1 MKILTD
7 IERINKGIITVYGE
21 RGSGKTILSLWIA
34 LKKLESKS
42 NIIYLLSNYYS
53 VIEHFKKIEK
63 NISIEF
69 VEISSI
75 DDIENVIV
83 ERGKKGMKNNII
95 IVDRISIFRLE
106 PYESLESYRKFSILL
121 ALIYFDASS
130 QNNLYILNYSDGF
143 GEKAF
148 NIVEYFS
155 NILINTSLQDN
166 YLILSVKLKDIN
178 ITYNESIILNKIQ
191 GEIYGRS

>member
-63 NISIEF
+63 NIPIEF

-148 NIVEYFS
+148 NLVEYFS

>member
-106 PYESLESYRKFSILL
+106 PYESLESYRKFSLLL

-148 NIVEYFS
+148 NLVEYFS

>member
-83 ERGKKGMKNNII
+83 ERGKK
-95 IVDRISIFRLE
+95 E
-106 PYESLESYRKFSILL
+106 
-121 ALIYFDASS
+121 
-130 QNNLYILNYSDGF
+130 
-143 GEKAF
+143 
-148 NIVEYFS
+148 
-155 NILINTSLQDN
+155 
-166 YLILSVKLKDIN
+166 
-178 ITYNESIILNKIQ
+178 
-191 GEIYGRS
+191 

>member
-1 MKILTD
+1 M
-7 IERINKGIITVYGE
+7 E
-21 RGSGKTILSLWIA
+21 
-34 LKKLESKS
+34 
-42 NIIYLLSNYYS
+42 
-53 VIEHFKKIEK
+53 KIEK
-63 NISIEF
+63 NIPIEF

-106 PYESLESYRKFSILL
+106 PYESLESYRKFSLLL

-148 NIVEYFS
+148 NLVEYFS

>member
-63 NISIEF
+63 NIPIEF

>member
-63 NISIEF
+63 NIPIEF

-106 PYESLESYRKFSILL
+106 PYESLESYRKFSLLL

-148 NIVEYFS
+148 NLVEYFS

>member
-1 MKILTD
+1 
-7 IERINKGIITVYGE
+7 
-21 RGSGKTILSLWIA
+21 
-34 LKKLESKS
+34 
-42 NIIYLLSNYYS
+42 
-53 VIEHFKKIEK
+53 
-63 NISIEF
+63 
-69 VEISSI
+69 
-75 DDIENVIV
+75 
-83 ERGKKGMKNNII
+83 MKNNII

-106 PYESLESYRKFSILL
+106 PYESLESYRKFSLLL

-148 NIVEYFS
+148 NLVEYFS

>member
-1 MKILTD
+1 MYK
-7 IERINKGIITVYGE
+7 RQ
-21 RGSGKTILSLWIA
+21 
-34 LKKLESKS
+34 
-42 NIIYLLSNYYS
+42 
-53 VIEHFKKIEK
+53 IEHFKKIEK
-63 NISIEF
+63 NIPIEF

-106 PYESLESYRKFSILL
+106 PYESLESYRKFSLLL

-148 NIVEYFS
+148 NLVEYFS